1 MKLDAQELQA
11 ITAPAPITAVAE
23 LIDLFETHRSQGR
36 VWAYRGQSRPFGS
49 LQPSFQRQFTRP
61 SSATAELIE
70 RHLVQAFRDHYAK
83 LPDRHGDMPNTQQI
97 DAFHTLRCLSVM
109 QHYEIPTR
117 LLDWSASYWT
127 SLYFACASDPGE
139 DAELWFYDR
148 SIFIE
153 QVTQDGRWSALLD
166 ASPLPPA
173 EPAYLYQAGVPA
185 LVELDPKIS
194 PRMRTQQG
202 HHTVASEVFSDHARL
217 IRTLDLERQKL
228 DAASGFE
235 AQPHFGRVTIT
246 AACKSRALQFL
257 AEHHQ
262 ITASSIFPD
271 VVGLGRFLRW
281 QFDSLRTMLL

>member
-11 ITAPAPITAVAE
+11 ITAPAAITAVAE
-23 LIDLFETHRSQGR
+23 LIDLFENHCSQRR

-70 RHLVQAFRDHYAK
+70 RHLVQAFREHYAK
-83 LPDRHGDMPNTQQI
+83 LPDRHGDMPTIQQI
-97 DAFHTLRCLSVM
+97 DEFRTLRCLSVM

-148 SIFIE
+148 DIFME
-153 QVTQDGRWSALLD
+153 QRNQNTRWNALLD
-166 ASPLPPA
+166 ASPNPAA
-173 EPAYLYQAGVPA
+173 EPAYLYQPDMPP

-202 HHTVASEVFSDHARL
+202 HHTVASEVFSDHASL
-217 IRTLDLERQKL
+217 IRALDLERQKL
-228 DAASGFE
+228 QTDFRIPT
-235 AQPHFGRVTIT
+235 QPQFGRVIIT
-246 AACKSRALQFL
+246 SACKSRALQFL
-257 AEHHQ
+257 AEHHK

>member
-11 ITAPAPITAVAE
+11 ITAPSAITAVAE
-23 LIDLFETHRSQGR
+23 LIDLFESHRNQNR
-36 VWAYRGQSRPFGS
+36 RWAYRGQSRLFGS

-70 RHLVQAFRDHYAK
+70 RHLAQAFREHYVK
-83 LPDRHGDMPNTQQI
+83 LPDRHGDMPTPSQI
-97 DAFHTLRCLSVM
+97 DEFHTLRCLSVM

-117 LLDWSASYWT
+117 LLDWSADYWT

-148 SIFIE
+148 YIFIE
-153 QVTQDGRWSALLD
+153 QRTEDGRWNALQD
-166 ASPLPPA
+166 ASPHPPA
-173 EPAYLYQAGVPA
+173 EPAYLYQPDVPP

-217 IRTLDLERQKL
+217 IRALDLKRQGLRADKGL
-228 DAASGFE
+228 D